1 MRDKKSA
8 IFHLDIL
15 SLGSEGVY
23 AAHFAYDELF
33 LFIIWQASTK
43 MAAAAAAVIHNAVAF
58 WGERKSFHY
67 FPKLNF
73 NE

>member
-1 MRDKKSA
+1 M
-8 IFHLDIL
+8 H
-15 SLGSEGVY
+15 

-43 MAAAAAAVIHNAVAF
+43 MAAAAVIHNAVAF